1 MKQPDYQL
9 LYSPETDEYIEFDS
23 GDYYDLC
30 DELKE
35 QLIWLKW
42 DDVTGEWY
50 EWSWKL
56 NLIGSDY
63 ASNYVEI
70 LTWIM

>member
-50 EWSWKL
+50 E
-56 NLIGSDY
+56 
-63 ASNYVEI
+63 
-70 LTWIM
+70 